1 MTMPLAISLFAW
13 IGLLP
18 GLVVVLRLRA
28 AAAAGPAPKAPAA
41 EVGNSAHTHQ
51 PRRSRRVPCTAAHV
65 DSRRARRRFSNASAG
80 GCAKRH

>member
-18 GLVVVLRLRA
+18 SLVVALRLRG

-41 EVGNSAHTHQ
+41 AVGNSAHTHQ
-51 PRRSRRVPCTAAHV
+51 RCRPRRVPCLATHV
-65 DSRRARRRFSNASAG
+65 DSRRARRRFSNASE